1 MVSAAAAARIQ
12 ENTVHGC
19 LIITQR
25 HGERWQQISDNKY
38 SSVTGS
44 FLRFM
49 TPFYAIGVPA
59 RKQFVASLSLELP
72 LASKLSVPFHVI
84 VVSKRLVFMRG
95 K

>member
-1 MVSAAAAARIQ
+1 
-12 ENTVHGC
+12 
-19 LIITQR
+19 
-25 HGERWQQISDNKY
+25 
-38 SSVTGS
+38 
-44 FLRFM
+44 M